1 MPQSSAPLRAPIP
14 IVSSIAGLAAG
25 ADAWLTDIWG
35 VMHNGVAPFE
45 SAAKACARFRDAGGL
60 VLLLS
65 NAPRPAESVA
75 DQLDCIGVPRSA
87 WDVILSSGDA
97 ARRLIADLGSRPL
110 FHVGPERDRPL
121 FDGLPATL
129 AGEAEAASVVCTGLF
144 DDTTETPRDYEALL
158 ARLAARNL
166 SMICANPDITVE
178 RGGKII
184 YCAGALA
191 ALYETLGGQVT
202 YAGKPHLPIYDMAFA
217 MLSQLKGRDIERA
230 RVLAIGDGVKTDIA
244 GAAAAG
250 VASVFV
256 ASGVHVDRGS
266 DLDSRML
273 DTLFP
278 NETGR
283 PVAAMTELMW

>member
-14 IVSSIAGLAAG
+14 IVSSIAPLAAN

-35 VMHNGVAPFE
+35 VMHNGITPFE
-45 SAAKACARFRDAGGL
+45 GAAEACARFRDTGGI

-65 NAPRPAESVA
+65 NAPRPADSVA
-75 DQLDCIGVPRSA
+75 AQLDRIGVPRSA

-97 ARRLIADLGSRPL
+97 SRRLMADLGDKPI
-110 FHVGPERDRPL
+110 FHVGPERDVPL
-121 FDGLPATL
+121 FDGLDVTVAR
-129 AGEAEAASVVCTGLF
+129 EAEAEAVVCTGLF
-144 DDTTETPRDYEALL
+144 DDTTETPSDYEAMLT
-158 ARLAARNL
+158 RLAAGKL
-166 SMICANPDITVE
+166 PMICANPDITVE

-184 YCAGALA
+184 YCAGAIA
-191 ALYETLGGQVT
+191 ALYETLGGDVT
-202 YAGKPHLPIYDMAFA
+202 YAGKPYLPIYEMAFA
-217 MLSQLKGRDIERA
+217 TLSKLKRRNIERA

-256 ASGVHVDRGS
+256 ASGVHVARGS
-266 DLDSRML
+266 HLDSRAL

-278 NETGR
+278 DETGR
-283 PVAAMTELMW
+283 PVAAMTGLVW